1 MNEMRALG
9 FEELGVFFK
18 TCVVLLFASSLCS
31 AACSDAEG
39 VAPRSGMKCG
49 AMPRVL
55 VDAVNVIPENSGD
68 EGHTAPLIAVNAKH
82 VYFILQWTVAGSV
95 TEDWRGY
102 LMRAPIG
109 GGAVERLAPLSR
121 GSARMTQGLAL
132 TDSRVVFIQ
141 APEAEDGN
149 ATIAAMPL
157 DGGAINVLAEAEGF
171 ANAVVVDDRNAY
183 FADAE
188 GVKAVALSG
197 GKPRVL
203 ASNVGALAL
212 AIVDDRLYLALSDAL
227 LSVALDGGD
236 KANEA
241 GMGGVALVACGDAIC
256 WVGGSSALMASLM
269 RLAPGLTPATLARG
283 VVQPHD
289 IAFDGSTFFIA
300 GGRGAISRVGADGG
314 NLVAAYGESGL
325 TSLEIENDCLY
336 WASATH
342 ISDVSLDAAR
352 TAGD

>member
-1 MNEMRALG
+1 MA
-9 FEELGVFFK
+9 
-18 TCVVLLFASSLCS
+18 
-31 AACSDAEG
+31 
-39 VAPRSGMKCG
+39 
-49 AMPRVL
+49 RVL
-55 VDAVNVIPENSGD
+55 VDAVKVIPENSSD
-68 EGHTAPLIAVNAKH
+68 EGHTAPLIAVNATD
-82 VYFILQWTVAGSV
+82 VYFIVQWTVAGSV

-102 LMRAPIG
+102 LMRVPVG
-109 GGAVERLAPLSR
+109 GGAVERLAPLPG
-121 GSARMTQGLAL
+121 GSVHMTQGLAL
-132 TDSRVVFIQ
+132 TDSHVVFIQ
-141 APEAEDGN
+141 APEAEDRN

-157 DGGAINVLAEAEGF
+157 GGGRIDVLAEAQGP

-197 GKPRVL
+197 GAPHVL
-203 ASNVGALAL
+203 ASDVVPLAL
-212 AIVDDRLYLALSDAL
+212 AIVDERLYFALSNAL

-236 KANEA
+236 IANEA
-241 GMGGVALVACGDAIC
+241 GMGGVALVPCGDAIC
-256 WVGGSSALMASLM
+256 WLGGSSALMATLM
-269 RLAPGLTPATLARG
+269 KLAPGLMPETLARD

-289 IAFDGSTFFIA
+289 VVFDGSTFFIA

-314 NLVAAYGESGL
+314 DLAAVYGEPGL

-352 TAGD
+352 AFAIDD